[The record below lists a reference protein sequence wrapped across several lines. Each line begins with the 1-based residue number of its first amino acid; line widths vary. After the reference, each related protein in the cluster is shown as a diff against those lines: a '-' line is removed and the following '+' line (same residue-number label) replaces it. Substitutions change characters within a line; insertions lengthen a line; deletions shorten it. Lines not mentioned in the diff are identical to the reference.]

1 MKRRSLR
8 WRLLWTIGLVVTL
21 AMVSVGVF
29 LRTSVRQI
37 QRTEV
42 ELELRTPGGQ
52 VEVVQQFEEDFELTP
67 SSEDPGGVDPEQ
79 VFFARLDRRIL
90 WSLAA
95 ALVLSLAA
103 AWLLGRHILGP
114 VEALTEGARR
124 IQRGDLS
131 QRIEIVETND
141 EVGELASAFNAM
153 ATSLERNDDLR
164 RNLVNDV
171 AHELRT
177 PLTRLQ
183 AQLEAL
189 IDGLAPASEERLR
202 SLHADTLLL
211 GRLVH
216 DLEELARAEAGRL
229 RLDIEDVDVAALLR
243 AAGDAFEGLRGAGLR
258 LDLQAELPPARCDAQ
273 RVRQMVD
280 NLLTN
285 ARTHTPTGGSI
296 TLESRAHDEHVEVAV
311 RDTGPGLA
319 PDELERVFER
329 FVRVDPSR
337 QRATGGAGLGLAIVA
352 QLAEAQGG
360 RAWVESE
367 LGTGARFAFT
377 LPRA

>member
-1 MKRRSLR
+1 MKRGGLR
-8 WRLLWTIGLVVTL
+8 RRLLWTIGLVVTL
-21 AMVSVGVF
+21 AMVSVGLF

-37 QRTEV
+37 ERQEV
-42 ELELRTPGGQ
+42 ELEFHTDDGQ
-52 VEVVQQFEEDFELTP
+52 VEVLQQVEEEWGP
-67 SSEDPGGVDPEQ
+67 GPEAADPQQ
-79 VFFARLDRRIL
+79 VFLARLDRRIL
-90 WSLAA
+90 WGLAA
-95 ALVLSLAA
+95 ALALTLAA
-103 AWLLGRHILGP
+103 TWLLGRHILGP

-124 IQRGDLS
+124 IAEGDLG
-131 QRIEIVETND
+131 QRIETSETKD

-153 ATSLERNDDLR
+153 AESLERTDDLR

-189 IDGLAPASEERLR
+189 IDGLAPPSDERLR

-229 RLDIEDVDVAALLR
+229 RLDVESVDVGELLR
-243 AAGDAFEGLRGAGLR
+243 AAVRAFEGLDGAAMH
-258 LDLQAELPPARCDAQ
+258 LDLSADLPNATCDAQ

-280 NLLTN
+280 NLLAN
-285 ARTHTPTGGSI
+285 ARTHTPEDGAI
-296 TLESRAHDEHVEVAV
+296 TVEAWADEGLVEIAV
-311 RDTGPGLA
+311 RDTGPGLSA
-319 PDELERVFER
+319 EEQERVFER
-329 FVRVDPSR
+329 FVRGDPSR

-352 QLAEAQGG
+352 QLASAQGG
-360 RAWVESE
+360 RAWVESTPGE
-367 LGTGARFAFT
+367 GARFAFT